1 MYWSIKLTHTGG
13 KVIKKLTYQILFSL
27 LLTTSLHGNMTR
39 LAPEAEPIALVHG
52 CVNVVTG
59 EFVQQRTDLVVEGPS
74 SISLSRT
81 YDSGSTQ
88 TLSTLGH
95 GFTWSIARDLR
106 STGKQWTTCS
116 LEEREGIQLTYQKV
130 SDKEHFEIDPRTF
143 EVGYTNY
150 SPGQISGANNLHNVT
165 LLPSGC
171 KTNNF
176 LSKEEGTWSWLTG
189 GEWTATLGCGTKRI
203 YSWQEHE
210 SNRWW
215 WTLTKE
221 VRPDG
226 NKVLYEYDASRRLNK
241 VVLTDSSEGTQLV
254 DYSLIY
260 DGNTITAIG
269 SNKQQAQLSK
279 GLFRFKLPRREGEYF
294 ERLASV
300 DGEHLIPTEYH
311 YYKSAEEGPHA
322 GKLQSIK
329 QPEGRFLN
337 IFYDHDAGRVCG
349 LKAPVGSDETPVEFA
364 TFRYGDDT
372 TEWRGAEGEF
382 TKYVF
387 GKCKR
392 VEKIQKYLEGVPYS
406 ELRYWWGKKGKATG
420 NLTAIG
426 LYDAQNNMI
435 QARQL
440 TYDDYGNVVKEVLEG
455 NLTGLSST
463 EGYAIKRTFLPIFN
477 VVKDEDHGNKLHVD
491 YRYKEG
497 TNLLTAKLSGYKEN
511 PESTPEIFAREFF
524 EYDQFAN
531 CVLRIVDNG
540 SGTESD
546 DFTNVTV
553 RTITQTQ
560 PIVTP
565 LSPAFGKSEIVWE
578 KYWEKGNE
586 YLLRKVKYQHDE
598 RGNTLQEDIYNAKE
612 EHAYS
617 LHFLYDAA
625 GRLLEETDAAQR
637 RTVHTYDANGNRIQ
651 TVNAATGLTTGYTY
665 DFVNRLIKETEYHPH
680 HVYETYHSY
689 NKSSRKTKT
698 IDPFGNLTEYLYD
711 QLGRLIT
718 TTYISAKGETSL
730 EHFGYDVAGNQTS
743 STGVLGHTTY
753 ITYTARGQPIKI
765 TYPDGSSETYQ
776 YNPSGSLAAH
786 TAVNGVKTIIYY
798 DKCFQPACKCYYDT
812 EGTFLY
818 DTIAD
823 YRGDQLLSET
833 DANGVTTHYTYDG
846 AGRLTE
852 TRKGDQRTTIS
863 YDALGRKS
871 QLQEWIDEATARA
884 TTWKYD
890 ELDRVI
896 EERLEEYSN
905 GCFLPITIHSYA
917 YDRYGNRSY
926 IQEGNQVTQIQYDS
940 LHRPI
945 HVTDALGQV
954 TVTEYDDF
962 PTLRVTETDLLGRQ
976 TITSHDSLGRVIKIE
991 RKNALGQLCAC
1002 SERFC
1007 DLTGQQIRQ
1016 EDTVLAPELPSH
1028 QVVTAWEYDLMGR
1041 MVRLTEAVGTP
1052 EQKCTTH
1059 IFNKRGQKEVTTLA
1073 EGTELRYAYD
1083 SLGRLK
1089 TYSASDNSF
1098 SYTYSYDH
1106 NNNLIE
1112 AKDNLHHTSTER
1124 KYDQYNQIIGETL
1137 ANGLSLSYRYDAL
1150 GRLLHVDLPDRTGIG
1165 YEYDTAYLRAVK
1177 RLSEQPYEHRYTRYD
1192 SSGNL
1197 LEEETPRG
1205 RISYEWDRL
1214 NQAKAIRSASFNE
1227 EISSYDSVGN
1237 LLQKTRQNQLHKYA
1251 YDDLNQLQNESI
1263 TNFAQHEY
1271 VYDSLNNRRVR
1282 DGKEHT
1288 VNSLNQLLDSGEA
1301 TYTYDKRGHLI
1312 ADSQAQYAC
1321 DALGRL
1327 TSVTHNGERYEYQY
1341 DAFNRRIAKT
1351 TPNGAER
1358 YLYIDQN
1365 EIGMVDEQND
1375 IVQLRILGSGK
1386 GAEIGAAVALELE
1399 GETYI
1404 PYHDHAGHLSALVDL
1419 TGNKVENYTYTAFGE
1434 AQREGIFIPNPW
1446 YFSSKRHDPETGWVY
1461 FGRRYYDPVTARWTT
1476 PDPLGFTDG
1485 PNLYAYVHNNPL
1497 THFDLYGLFT
1507 GPATASC
1514 GTASAGYR
1522 EVRSASSSSGSGRQR
1537 QSNSGAGCRKVEFS
1551 KSEPDYR
1558 CGTRAGVSVENNT
1571 LGCPGAGYNA
1581 DHPGYFC
1588 GCNLQDSQS
1597 KPECCVA
1604 ETCMEYC
1611 GVTIQ
1616 TDLSSPAAFAAT
1628 ALVTTAEV
1636 APWAVG
1642 GLVYRGIAKVYTW
1655 GRSGYGAWQI
1665 GKVATPKQAPAQF
1678 VAQAVKRVAE
1688 KTVHRTVPRTPSL
1701 DALSRAGQA
1710 IDRGGLT
1717 KAGRGL
1723 AKHSGR
1729 PESIFPSVK
1738 GSPSQINQCAQEIL
1752 DGILTNPSGK
1762 STVWHSGRYGK
1773 VVDIEVAGRGGARFT
1788 FDGKFIGFLEP

>member
-1 MYWSIKLTHTGG
+1 M
-13 KVIKKLTYQILFSL
+13 IKKLTYQILFSL
-27 LLTTSLHGNMTR
+27 LLATALYGSTAR

-150 SPGQISGANNLHNVT
+150 SPGQISGFNNLHNVT

-189 GEWTATLGCGTKRI
+189 GEWTVTLGCGTKRI

-215 WTLTKE
+215 WTLIKE
-221 VRPDG
+221 IRPDG

-241 VVLTDSSEGTQLV
+241 VVLTNSSESTQLV
-254 DYSLIY
+254 DYSLTY
-260 DGNTITAIG
+260 DGNTITATG

-294 ERLASV
+294 ERLSSV

-322 GKLQSIK
+322 GRLQSIK

-372 TEWRGAEGEF
+372 TEWRGAEGEL

-392 VEKIQKYLEGVPYS
+392 VEKIQKYLGNNLYS
-406 ELRYWWGKKGKATG
+406 ELRYWWGKKGKAAG

-477 VVKDEDHGNKLHVD
+477 VVNDEDHGNKLHVQHS
-491 YRYKEG
+491 YKEG
-497 TNLLTAKLSGYKEN
+497 TNLLTVKLSGYKEN
-511 PESTPEIFAREFF
+511 PEGTPEIFAREFF

-531 CVLRIVDNG
+531 CVLHIVDNG

-560 PIVTP
+560 PIVTS
-565 LSPAFGKSEIVWE
+565 LSPTFGKPEIVWE
-578 KYWEKGNE
+578 KYWDTKDKQEH
-586 YLLRKVKYQHDE
+586 LLCKVMYGYDE
-598 RGNTLQEDIYNAKE
+598 RGHVSQQHIFDAEDQPSYT
-612 EHAYS
+612 

-651 TVNAATGLTTGYTY
+651 TVNEATGLTTDYTY
-665 DFVNRLIKETEYHPH
+665 DFANRLIKETEYHPH
-680 HVYETYHSY
+680 HVYETCHSY

-698 IDPFGNLTEYLYD
+698 IDPFGNITQYDYD
-711 QLGRLIT
+711 QLGRLT
-718 TTYISAKGETSL
+718 TATHIPADNPNNKSI

-743 STGVLGHTTY
+743 VTDVLGHTTY
-753 ITYTARGQPIKI
+753 TTYTARGQPIKI

-798 DKCFQPACKCYYDT
+798 DKCFQPARKCYYDT

-871 QLQEWIDEATARA
+871 QLKEWVDKTTARA

-890 ELDRVI
+890 ELNRVI
-896 EERLEEYSN
+896 EERLEEYSEITKTST
-905 GCFLPITIHSYA
+905 PITIHSYG

-926 IQEGNQVTQIQYDS
+926 IQEGNQVTQIQCDS
-940 LHRPI
+940 LHRPV

-962 PTLRVTETDLLGRQ
+962 PTLRVTETDPLGRQ
-976 TITSHDSLGRVIKIE
+976 TITSHDSLGRVMIIE
-991 RKNALGQLCAC
+991 RKNALGQICAC
-1002 SERFC
+1002 SERFY
-1007 DLTGQQIRQ
+1007 DVAGQQIRQ
-1016 EDTVLAPELPSH
+1016 EDTVLAPGLPSH
-1028 QVVTAWEYDLMGR
+1028 QVVTTWEYDLMGR

-1112 AKDNLHHTSTER
+1112 AKDNLHQTSTER
-1124 KYDQYNQIIGETL
+1124 KYDQHNQIVSETL
-1137 ANGLSLSYRYDAL
+1137 ANGLSFNYRYDAL
-1150 GRLLHVDLPDRTGIG
+1150 GRLLHVDLPDRTGIT

-1177 RLSEQPYEHRYTRYD
+1177 RLSEQSYEHRYTRYD

-1288 VNSLNQLLDSGEA
+1288 INSLNQLLDSGEA

-1312 ADSQAQYAC
+1312 ADSQAQYAY

-1341 DAFNRRIAKT
+1341 DAFNRRITKT
-1351 TPNGAER
+1351 TPNGIER

-1365 EIGMVDEQND
+1365 EIGMVDEQNS
-1375 IVQLRILGSGK
+1375 ITQLRILGSGK

-1404 PYHDHAGHLSALVDL
+1404 PYHDHAGHLSAFVDL

-1434 AQREGIFIPNPW
+1434 AQREGTFIPNPW

-1461 FGRRYYDPVTARWTT
+1461 FGRRYYDPVTGRWTT

-1507 GPATASC
+1507 EPVSASC
-1514 GTASAGYR
+1514 GTASAGRR
-1522 EVRSASSSSGSGRQR
+1522 EVQSAPSSSGSGRQR
-1537 QSNSGAGCRKVEFS
+1537 QSNSGAGSRKW
-1551 KSEPDYR
+1551 D
-1558 CGTRAGVSVENNT
+1558 CGVREDTRLNSRPGLNMTKTAANSSVP
-1571 LGCPGAGYNA
+1571 GCYVNHIFPRFDQSGANPYL
-1581 DHPGYFC
+1581 DHH
-1588 GCNLQDSQS
+1588 NL
-1597 KPECCVA
+1597 
-1604 ETCMEYC
+1604 TYC
-1611 GVTIQ
+1611 GITISVSTPSAEAVDLVVEKAKKNVVEIAVGLVIAVVTRGATIYISRAISYVRAVYYGRILYQNAKKEIPYSRPQ
-1616 TDLSSPAAFAAT
+1616 TNSPAKKIQQPNSQPNNRNPFEGV
-1628 ALVTTAEV
+1628 LSEEV
-1636 APWAVG
+1636 IIVDPQGNAIPVRVG
-1642 GLVYRGIAKVYTW
+1642 EQV
-1655 GRSGYGAWQI
+1655 Q
-1665 GKVATPKQAPAQF
+1665 
-1678 VAQAVKRVAE
+1678 
-1688 KTVHRTVPRTPSL
+1688 
-1701 DALSRAGQA
+1701 
-1710 IDRGGLT
+1710 
-1717 KAGRGL
+1717 
-1723 AKHSGR
+1723 
-1729 PESIFPSVK
+1729 
-1738 GSPSQINQCAQEIL
+1738 GSPNGRFIQVKDFEFNATGIRKDGPHSMPRHNDIRAL
-1752 DGILTNPSGK
+1752 RPHGHRPGILN
-1762 STVWHSGRYGK
+1762 
-1773 VVDIEVAGRGGARFT
+1773 E
-1788 FDGKFIGFLEP
+1788 DGTPWLPIYH

>member
-27 LLTTSLHGNMTR
+27 LLTTALHGSTAR

-74 SISLSRT
+74 AISLSRT

-95 GFTWSIARDLR
+95 GFTWAIARDLR

-116 LEEREGIQLTYQKV
+116 LEEREGIQLSYQKMI
-130 SDKEHFEIDPRTF
+130 DKEYFEINPKTF

-150 SPGQISGANNLHNVT
+150 SPGEISGANSLHNVT
-165 LLPSGC
+165 LMPSEC

-176 LSKEEGTWSWLTG
+176 WSKEEGTWSWLTG
-189 GEWTATLGCGTKRI
+189 GEWTVTLGCGTQRI
-203 YSWQEHE
+203 YSWKEHE

-241 VVLTDSSEGTQLV
+241 VVLTNSSESTQLV
-254 DYSLIY
+254 DYSLTY
-260 DGNTITAIG
+260 DGNTITATG

-279 GLFRFKLPRREGEYF
+279 RLFRFKLPRREGEYF
-294 ERLASV
+294 ERLSSV

-322 GKLQSIK
+322 GRLQSIK

-364 TFRYGDDT
+364 TFNYGDDT
-372 TEWRGAEGEF
+372 TEWRRAEGEF

-392 VEKIQKYLEGVPYS
+392 VEKIQKYLGNNLYS
-406 ELRYWWGKKGKATG
+406 ELRYWWGKKGKAAG

-426 LYDAQNNMI
+426 LYDAQNNII

-440 TYDDYGNVVKEVLEG
+440 TYDDYGNVVNEVLEG

-463 EGYAIKRTFLPIFN
+463 EGYDIKRTFLPIFN

-531 CVLRIVDNG
+531 CVLHIVDNG
-540 SGTESD
+540 SGTELD

-560 PIVTP
+560 PVVTP
-565 LSPAFGKSEIVWE
+565 LSPAFGKPEIVWE
-578 KYWEKGNE
+578 KYWDTKDKQEH
-586 YLLRKVKYQHDE
+586 LLRKVDYHYDE
-598 RGNTLQEDIYNAKE
+598 RGHTLQEDIYDAKE

-625 GRLLEETDAAQR
+625 GRLLEKTDAAQR
-637 RTVHTYDANGNRIQ
+637 RTVHTYDANGNCIQ
-651 TVNAATGLTTGYTY
+651 TVNEATGLTTDYTY
-665 DFVNRLIKETEYHPH
+665 DFANRLIKETEYHPH
-680 HVYETYHSY
+680 HVYETLNSY
-689 NKSSRKTKT
+689 DKSSRKTKT
-698 IDPFGNLTEYLYD
+698 IDPFGNITQYAYD
-711 QLGRLIT
+711 QVGRLIT
-718 TTYISAKGETSL
+718 TTHISAEGETSL
-730 EHFGYDVAGNQTS
+730 EHFGYDVAGNQITV
-743 STGVLGHTTY
+743 TDVLGHITHT
-753 ITYTARGQPIKI
+753 TYTARGQPIEI
-765 TYPDGSSETYQ
+765 TYPDGSCETYQ
-776 YNPSGSLAAH
+776 YNPDGSLAAH

-798 DKCFQPACKCYYDT
+798 DKCFQPARKCYYDT

-818 DTIAD
+818 DTIAK
-823 YRGDQLLSET
+823 YRGNQLLSER
-833 DANGVTTHYTYDG
+833 DANGIETHYTYDG
-846 AGRLTE
+846 AGRLIE
-852 TRKGDQRTTIS
+852 TCKGDQRTTLS
-863 YDALGRKS
+863 YDTLGRKS
-871 QLQEWIDEATARA
+871 QLQEWIDETTARA

-896 EERLEEYSN
+896 EERLEEYSKIIKIST
-905 GCFLPITIHSYA
+905 PITTYSYA

-926 IQEGNQVTQIQYDS
+926 IQEGNQVTQIAYDS

-962 PTLRVTETDLLGRQ
+962 PTLRVTETDPLGRQ

-1002 SERFC
+1002 SKRFY
-1007 DLTGQQIRQ
+1007 DVAGQQIRQ
-1016 EDTVLAPELPSH
+1016 EDTVLAPGLPSH
-1028 QVVTAWEYDLMGR
+1028 QVVTAWEYDVMGR
-1041 MVRLTEAVGTP
+1041 LVRLTEAVDTP

-1059 IFNKRGQKEVTTLA
+1059 KYNRLGQKEATTLA
-1073 EGTELRYAYD
+1073 DGTELRYAYD

-1112 AKDNLHHTSTER
+1112 AKDNLHQTSTER
-1124 KYDQYNQIIGETL
+1124 KYDQYNQIISEML
-1137 ANGLSLSYRYDAL
+1137 ANGLSLDYRYDAL
-1150 GRLLHVDLPDRTGIG
+1150 GRLLHVDLSDRTGIA

-1177 RLSEQPYEHRYTRYD
+1177 RLSEQPCEHRYTRYD

-1205 RISYEWDRL
+1205 CISYEWDRL

-1237 LLQKTRQNQLHKYA
+1237 LLQKTRQNKLHKYA

-1263 TNFAQHEY
+1263 ANFTQHEY
-1271 VYDSLNNRRVR
+1271 VYDSLNNRRVH

-1288 VNSLNQLLDSGEA
+1288 INSLNQLLDSGEA
-1301 TYTYDKRGHLI
+1301 TYTYDKRGHLV
-1312 ADSQAQYAC
+1312 ADSHAQYAY
-1321 DALGRL
+1321 DALGKL
-1327 TSVTHNGERYEYQY
+1327 TSVTRNGERYEYQY

-1351 TPNGAER
+1351 TPHGTER

-1365 EIGMVDEQND
+1365 EIGMVDEQNN

-1386 GAEIGAAVALELE
+1386 GAEIGASIALELE

-1404 PYHDHAGHLSALVDL
+1404 PYHDHAGHLSVLVDL

-1434 AQREGIFIPNPW
+1434 AQREGTFIPNPW
-1446 YFSSKRHDPETGWVY
+1446 YFSSKRHDPETGWIY
-1461 FGRRYYDPVTARWTT
+1461 FGRRYYDPVTGRWTT
-1476 PDPLGFTDG
+1476 PDPLGSADG

-1497 THFDLYGLFT
+1497 THFDLYGLYNAGAVGLT
-1507 GPATASC
+1507 LYERNRSERSTRSVSRQSDRSS
-1514 GTASAGYR
+1514 SAGVGTR
-1522 EVRSASSSSGSGRQR
+1522 KSENRDCRTAGCVTQRSEQNDFWSGLKLAFTNPVEAATEVGCHMVYPRSCNHNQHSAGVVVGYAAVGVSYAAVGWTILRSASALISQGVREGMRVWQRSAKDIPTGISSGRVT
-1537 QSNSGAGCRKVEFS
+1537 RK
-1551 KSEPDYR
+1551 PD
-1558 CGTRAGVSVENNT
+1558 
-1571 LGCPGAGYNA
+1571 
-1581 DHPGYFC
+1581 
-1588 GCNLQDSQS
+1588 
-1597 KPECCVA
+1597 
-1604 ETCMEYC
+1604 
-1611 GVTIQ
+1611 
-1616 TDLSSPAAFAAT
+1616 
-1628 ALVTTAEV
+1628 
-1636 APWAVG
+1636 
-1642 GLVYRGIAKVYTW
+1642 
-1655 GRSGYGAWQI
+1655 
-1665 GKVATPKQAPAQF
+1665 
-1678 VAQAVKRVAE
+1678 
-1688 KTVHRTVPRTPSL
+1688 TPSGVRVK
-1701 DALSRAGQA
+1701 ATTSGSRAG
-1710 IDRGGLT
+1710 
-1717 KAGRGL
+1717 
-1723 AKHSGR
+1723 KHKNHHSPDPNATGAHSVWR
-1729 PESIFPSVK
+1729 RTDPKNPNRVSSYETFQPQSNPRNPNPWESVK
-1738 GSPSQINQCAQEIL
+1738 
-1752 DGILTNPSGK
+1752 
-1762 STVWHSGRYGK
+1762 R
-1773 VVDIEVAGRGGARFT
+1773 
-1788 FDGKFIGFLEP
+1788 FDGVGSKNDKGHHNKVLDRYIPEPHIHDPKCPGSIREPELWEFPAGY